1 MARTGQDDHGSQ
13 GDGEGQGIQAVK
25 VATGFPIVV
34 RFPMWLESPEEEQ
47 AIRDLRASTTPDRV
61 VAILGGTFVETRLT
75 RCLRNSFV
83 QDELVLVDL
92 FYSSGPLGPFAT
104 KIRMAYVLGMVTTQS
119 YKDLI
124 NITRVRNAFAHKI
137 ETQSFARPDIFAW
150 CHNIRIVETHVHP
163 RSGDKPD
170 IHNHEI
176 SMFVDDKEGML
187 SDPRERFTNAVVLL
201 TKYFSFPFKLGDPA
215 TI

>member
-1 MARTGQDDHGSQ
+1 MVYA
-13 GDGEGQGIQAVK
+13 
-25 VATGFPIVV
+25 
-34 RFPMWLESPEEEQ
+34 
-47 AIRDLRASTTPDRV
+47 
-61 VAILGGTFVETRLT
+61 
-75 RCLRNSFV
+75 
-83 QDELVLVDL
+83 
-92 FYSSGPLGPFAT
+92 
-104 KIRMAYVLGMVTTQS
+104 LGMVTTQS

-137 ETQSFARPDIFAW
+137 EAQSFMRPDISAW

-187 SDPRERFTNAVVLL
+187 SDPRERFINAVVLL